1 MKGQDNRK
9 YAIYSRKSK
18 FTGKGESIENQ
29 IELCRQHIK
38 LHHDNVTEEDVL
50 VFEDEG
56 FSGGNVNRPQ
66 FQAMMKQIRAN
77 QIQAVVCYRLDRI
90 SRNVGDF
97 AKLKDEFDY
106 YNVEF
111 TSIRDDFD
119 TTSPSGR
126 AMMMMV
132 SVFAQL
138 ERETTAERIRDNMH
152 ELAKSGR
159 WLGGTTPTG
168 YKSTQ
173 IVGSVTVDGKERKA
187 YKLDIIKEEAEI
199 IRLIFSKFIE
209 TNSLTK
215 TDTYLLQNNVT
226 TKNGKN
232 FTRFSIRSILQNP
245 VYMIAD
251 QNAWEYFD
259 SLGVEIYAEQ
269 SEFDGKHG
277 IMAYNKTIQKSGKS
291 NQMRDMDEWIVAV
304 GKHRGLIA
312 GADWVKVQDMLNQ
325 NRSKSYR
332 KPKSNVALLSGL
344 LYCGKCGSFMRPK
357 LSQRTNAQGEKIYS
371 YLCENKERS
380 RCQLCN
386 SKNPNGNELDK
397 MICEQ
402 IKLISEDSSDFIKNL
417 ESVQRKLE
425 GNREEYDQQLNALKK
440 ELQENEQQIANLVE
454 TLAKTPNTPAFDYIA
469 EQINTLHEKNEKIK
483 NRTQEL
489 ESLTKNH
496 LYSSE
501 EFDRTKELL
510 KSFGQSFDT
519 MGVEQKRMALRAFI
533 RRIVWDGKN
542 VHVVL
547 FGDTESEIDYTDLA
561 EENQEPNR
569 GDSK

>member
-38 LHHDNVTEEDVL
+38 LHHDNVTEEDIL
-50 VFEDEG
+50 IFEDEG

-199 IRLIFSKFIE
+199 ISLIFTKFIE

-251 QNAWEYFD
+251 QSAWEYFD

-304 GKHRGLIA
+304 GKHKGLIA
-312 GADWVKVQDMLNQ
+312 GADWVKVQELLSQ
-325 NRSKSYR
+325 ILPQAQKQCG
-332 KPKSNVALLSGL
+332 VALRSAVLWELWQLYASQAQPADKRTGREDLQLSL
-344 LYCGKCGSFMRPK
+344 
-357 LSQRTNAQGEKIYS
+357 
-371 YLCENKERS
+371 
-380 RCQLCN
+380 
-386 SKNPNGNELDK
+386 
-397 MICEQ
+397 
-402 IKLISEDSSDFIKNL
+402 
-417 ESVQRKLE
+417 
-425 GNREEYDQQLNALKK
+425 
-440 ELQENEQQIANLVE
+440 
-454 TLAKTPNTPAFDYIA
+454 
-469 EQINTLHEKNEKIK
+469 
-483 NRTQEL
+483 
-489 ESLTKNH
+489 
-496 LYSSE
+496 
-501 EFDRTKELL
+501 
-510 KSFGQSFDT
+510 
-519 MGVEQKRMALRAFI
+519 
-533 RRIVWDGKN
+533 
-542 VHVVL
+542 
-547 FGDTESEIDYTDLA
+547 
-561 EENQEPNR
+561 
-569 GDSK
+569 

>member
-1 MKGQDNRK
+1 M
-9 YAIYSRKSK
+9 
-18 FTGKGESIENQ
+18 
-29 IELCRQHIK
+29 
-38 LHHDNVTEEDVL
+38 
-50 VFEDEG
+50 
-56 FSGGNVNRPQ
+56 
-66 FQAMMKQIRAN
+66 
-77 QIQAVVCYRLDRI
+77 
-90 SRNVGDF
+90 
-97 AKLKDEFDY
+97 
-106 YNVEF
+106 
-111 TSIRDDFD
+111 
-119 TTSPSGR
+119 
-126 AMMMMV
+126 
-132 SVFAQL
+132 
-138 ERETTAERIRDNMH
+138 
-152 ELAKSGR
+152 
-159 WLGGTTPTG
+159 
-168 YKSTQ
+168 
-173 IVGSVTVDGKERKA
+173 
-187 YKLDIIKEEAEI
+187 
-199 IRLIFSKFIE
+199 
-209 TNSLTK
+209 
-215 TDTYLLQNNVT
+215 QNNVT

-304 GKHRGLIA
+304 GKHKGLIA

-344 LYCGKCGSFMRPK
+344 LYCGNCGSFMRPK
-357 LSQRTNAQGEKIYS
+357 LSQRTNVQGEKIYS
-371 YLCENKERS
+371 YLCETKERS
-380 RCQLCN
+380 RCKLCN

-397 MICEQ
+397 MVCEQ
-402 IKLISEDSSDFIKNL
+402 VKLISEDSSYFMTNL
-417 ESVQRKLE
+417 VNVQKKLE
-425 GNREEYDQQLNALKK
+425 GNREEYNQQLDVLKK
-440 ELQENEQQIANLVE
+440 ELQENEQQIANLVD
-454 TLAKTPNTPAFDYIA
+454 TLAKTPNTPAFDYIT

-483 NRTQEL
+483 NRTHEL

-519 MGVEQKRMALRAFI
+519 MSVEQKRMALRAFI

-547 FGDTESEIDYTDLA
+547 FGDSEAEIDSEDLLQA
-561 EENQEPNR
+561 LSDDAGAEPEENTMPNAR
-569 GDSK
+569 TASGGSPQPKRADSE